1 MRKETFVI
9 HCESEIERDKMLKS
23 ITDCIDFAGGQAPR
37 PAAQTPSLSSQ
48 APSPVDRSAPRTPA
62 SSNQHSYFPTA
73 PSSSSH
79 GDNHAAAPGG
89 PLAMQMGKMS
99 LEPGQTMGGG
109 QPMPGQTM
117 PGQVMPGQTLPGQVM
132 PGQTMPGQTMNWPSA
147 QIPSAPHSQG
157 PPQAAAARPTRGA
170 SLTRGAPPQPNGASG
185 QYPGM
190 GVTSPVSEGGFTAFN
205 GPRNLSMRSNDSDRS
220 GFSGG
225 HPGQQPP
232 MPFQQNGYAPQPFGH
247 QQMPGP
253 PRQFQPEM
261 RPLSDRRYD
270 ELPPVP
276 PIRGGDNDN
285 FSDSGGSSPSL
296 MSPPVMPAR
305 ARSTEPYHRTDTFHS
320 TVSTQSAFSTQSM
333 PAPVEQIHMPSERF
347 VALKSNSAPPT
358 TVDDDD
364 DEPQEEL
371 PATLTG
377 PAVISAQ
384 MKCKV
389 FLQQGHGQWK
399 SLGHGKLKLYVEK
412 GRNVKQLVVESDKR
426 KSSVIISTIV
436 LTDGIER
443 VARTGVAV
451 EISDHGQR
459 TGIIYMIQLRNEASA
474 GGLYESLVAGSDRS
488 RR

>member
-62 SSNQHSYFPTA
+62 SSSQHSYFPTA

-79 GDNHAAAPGG
+79 GDNYAPAPNG
-89 PLAMQMGKMS
+89 PLASQMRKMS
-99 LEPGQTMGGG
+99 LEPGQTMPG
-109 QPMPGQTM
+109 QSMPTPTVPGQIMPGQTM
-117 PGQVMPGQTLPGQVM
+117 PGP
-132 PGQTMPGQTMNWPSA
+132 TMNWPSA
-147 QIPSAPHSQG
+147 HIPSAASQSQG
-157 PPQAAAARPTRGA
+157 APQPTAARPTRGA
-170 SLTRGAPPQPNGASG
+170 SLTRGPQPNGASG
-185 QYPGM
+185 QYPGL

-225 HPGQQPP
+225 HPSQQPP
-232 MPFQQNGYAPQPFGH
+232 MPFQQNGYAPQPFG
-247 QQMPGP
+247 QPQMPGP

-261 RPLSDRRYD
+261 RPLSDRRHD

-276 PIRGGDNDN
+276 QIRGGDNDN

-296 MSPPVMPAR
+296 MSPAVMPR

-333 PAPVEQIHMPSERF
+333 PAPIEQIQTPSERF

-358 TVDDDD
+358 TVDDEE
-364 DEPQEEL
+364 DEPHEEQ

-451 EISDHGQR
+451 EISDQGQR

>member
-23 ITDCIDFAGGQAPR
+23 ITECTDFASGQAPR
-37 PAAQTPSLSSQ
+37 PAVQTSSLSSQ
-48 APSPVDRSAPRTPA
+48 APSPVDRNAPRTPA

-79 GDNHAAAPGG
+79 HGDNYGAAPGG
-89 PLAMQMGKMS
+89 SLNTQMGKMS
-99 LEPGQTMGGG
+99 LEPGQTMAMPG
-109 QPMPGQTM
+109 PTMPGQTM
-117 PGQVMPGQTLPGQVM
+117 PGQAMPGSIK
-132 PGQTMPGQTMNWPSA
+132 PGQTMPGQTMNWPST
-147 QIPSAPHSQG
+147 QLPSAPQHQAH
-157 PPQAAAARPTRGA
+157 PQATAPRPARGA
-170 SLTRGAPPQPNGASG
+170 SLTRPSQPPNGASG
-185 QYPGM
+185 QYPGV
-190 GVTSPVSEGGFTAFN
+190 GVMSPTSDGGFSAIN
-205 GPRNLSMRSNDSDRS
+205 GSRNLSMRSNDSDRS

-232 MPFQQNGYAPQPFGH
+232 VPFQQNGYAPQPFG
-247 QQMPGP
+247 QPPMPGP

-276 PIRGGDNDN
+276 QIRGGDNDN
-285 FSDSGGSSPSL
+285 FSDSGRSSPGL
-296 MSPPVMPAR
+296 MSPAAMPTR
-305 ARSTEPYHRTDTFHS
+305 AKSTEPYHRTDTFHS

-333 PAPVEQIHMPSERF
+333 PAPIEQIQAPSERF
-347 VALKSNSAPPT
+347 VAIKSNSAPPT
-358 TVDDDD
+358 TVDDD
-364 DEPQEEL
+364 EEDQDTEQ

-451 EISDHGQR
+451 EISDQGQR

-474 GGLYESLVAGSDRS
+474 GGFYESLVAGSDRS

>member
-23 ITDCIDFAGGQAPR
+23 ITDCIDFAGGQQPPR
-37 PAAQTPSLSSQ
+37 PVVQTPSLSSQ

-79 GDNHAAAPGG
+79 GENYASAPGSLTM
-89 PLAMQMGKMS
+89 PMRKMS
-99 LEPGQTMGGG
+99 LEPGQSMPSQTA
-109 QPMPGQTM
+109 PGQI
-117 PGQVMPGQTLPGQVM
+117 M

-147 QIPSAPHSQG
+147 QIPSTSQPQGAPT
-157 PPQAAAARPTRGA
+157 ATRPTRGA
-170 SLTRGAPPQPNGASG
+170 SLTRGPQQPNGASG
-185 QYPGM
+185 QYPGL

-225 HPGQQPP
+225 HPNQQPP
-232 MPFQQNGYAPQPFGH
+232 MPFPQNGYAPQPFGQ

-253 PRQFQPEM
+253 RQFQPDM
-261 RPLSDRRYD
+261 RPLSDRRYED
-270 ELPPVP
+270 LPPVP
-276 PIRGGDNDN
+276 QIRGGDNDN
-285 FSDSGGSSPSL
+285 FSDSGGSSPNL
-296 MSPPVMPAR
+296 MAAPMMPR

-333 PAPVEQIHMPSERF
+333 PAPVEQIQTPSERF

-358 TVDDDD
+358 TVDDE
-364 DEPQEEL
+364 DEEPHEEQ

-451 EISDHGQR
+451 EISDQGQR